1 MVKKVLFVMLIFIL
15 IYTLN
20 SEKSYNQEN
29 ILIASSIPQSG
40 ALKDWGESV
49 FETTNSYFKYVN
61 DNKLIEN
68 RKIFFKKD
76 LINSSILNKDFLRNL
91 STV

>member
-40 ALKDWGESV
+40 ALKDWESQ
-49 FETTNSYFKYVN
+49 FL
-61 DNKLIEN
+61 KLQIV
-68 RKIFFKKD
+68 
-76 LINSSILNKDFLRNL
+76 ILNM
-91 STV
+91 